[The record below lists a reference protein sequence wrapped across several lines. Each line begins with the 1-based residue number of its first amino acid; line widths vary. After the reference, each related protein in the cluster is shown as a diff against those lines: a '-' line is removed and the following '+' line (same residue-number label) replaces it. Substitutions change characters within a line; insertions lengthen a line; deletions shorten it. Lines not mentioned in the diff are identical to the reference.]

1 MIFTE
6 VNKII
11 HDILDF
17 CWVIVDV
24 QYDRLTTKFVTEL
37 VTLFRVWPSK
47 RHVWMIIGIWV
58 IKATSIW
65 L

>member
-1 MIFTE
+1 M
-6 VNKII
+6 
-11 HDILDF
+11 
-17 CWVIVDV
+17 VDV
-24 QYDRLTTKFVTEL
+24 QYDRRTTKFVTEL